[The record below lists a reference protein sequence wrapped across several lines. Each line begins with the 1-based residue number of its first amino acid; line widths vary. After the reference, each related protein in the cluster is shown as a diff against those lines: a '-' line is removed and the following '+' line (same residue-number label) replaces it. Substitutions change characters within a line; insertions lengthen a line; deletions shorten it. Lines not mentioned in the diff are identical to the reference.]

1 MLVGWLLAGRD
12 NSSTSFK
19 QSELDLSTGCITSR
33 QESWTLL
40 CRRQFLSECLLL
52 LLLLLPSSW
61 CCLPAGATIVTASPA
76 TVILFLHTPGF
87 QLLWQGPPTVS
98 LLFPLL
104 PQMLFLFHL
113 MLLQMSHHS
122 HYSNVLFSSLPTVTA
137 NVLQLNCYW
146 TRQKEKKLFVSLV
159 LLSVA
164 SASLCCVS
172 CSNILATPTERGSGR
187 L

>member
-1 MLVGWLLAGRD
+1 MPATIPLRMSLA
-12 NSSTSFK
+12 TY
-19 QSELDLSTGCITSR
+19 C
-33 QESWTLL
+33 
-40 CRRQFLSECLLL
+40 
-52 LLLLLPSSW
+52 

-76 TVILFLHTPGF
+76 TVILFLHAPGF
-87 QLLWQGPPTVS
+87 QLLWQGPATVS

-146 TRQKEKKLFVSLV
+146 TK
-159 LLSVA
+159 
-164 SASLCCVS
+164 
-172 CSNILATPTERGSGR
+172 
-187 L
+187 